1 MNMGSRKFFFISF
14 STLNLSIFFLII
26 SSIGTIIQ
34 IWGGSWDVTSH
45 VLNEPESFFTPS
57 HSLLYLG
64 IGLIAISALA
74 GSILIKKEEIKNTSL
89 PGAFKLLFIGSLL
102 TIIAGPSD
110 FLWHNAFGFDGLLSP
125 SHITLVTGMLIN
137 SVAVFMGLFRLVK
150 YVQQKQKQRLI
161 QFFLIPSLSSLWYT
175 SIWYTFMFVLPFS
188 DSDFF
193 NFNLDSYSATI
204 IAAVTL
210 PLINSLMFLS
220 ASKALNN
227 RFGSGFLVA
236 SLLIGINV
244 FTTIIPAKDLLIP
257 VLPWYIVTN
266 LGAFLLADIIL
277 NSQFFKS
284 FNLLYN
290 KLVAGTIVGSI
301 FYFLNYPMITW
312 TFGNLLGYNLDS
324 INGVLPTF
332 LNTIVPLSIL
342 TLVTGSIMGLVGSL
356 LFSRIEHWF
365 YLKKFQNIDKEK
377 VSLEENKS

>member
-1 MNMGSRKFFFISF
+1 
-14 STLNLSIFFLII
+14 
-26 SSIGTIIQ
+26 
-34 IWGGSWDVTSH
+34 
-45 VLNEPESFFTPS
+45 
-57 HSLLYLG
+57 
-64 IGLIAISALA
+64 
-74 GSILIKKEEIKNTSL
+74 
-89 PGAFKLLFIGSLL
+89 
-102 TIIAGPSD
+102 
-110 FLWHNAFGFDGLLSP
+110 
-125 SHITLVTGMLIN
+125 
-137 SVAVFMGLFRLVK
+137 
-150 YVQQKQKQRLI
+150 
-161 QFFLIPSLSSLWYT
+161 
-175 SIWYTFMFVLPFS
+175 MFVLPFS

-204 IAAVTL
+204 IAVVTL

-365 YLKKFQNIDKEK
+365 YLKKFQNIDKDK
-377 VSLEENKS
+377 VSLEENKA